1 MISPDSLTDIS
12 QAIRDAVAPVFL
24 VTGIGSIMGVMTNRL
39 GRAVDRYRRLKD
51 MDHKSLPP
59 ESWLNEQNTIAS
71 RIRWMRRAIG
81 LCTLSALS
89 VCLVIATIFV
99 AVAFSLNLS
108 HGIAALFIFAM
119 FALICGLLCFLREI
133 GLATKEILDL

>member
-1 MISPDSLTDIS
+1 MITPENLSDIS

-39 GRAVDRYRRLKD
+39 ARGVDRYRRLKD
-51 MDHKSLPP
+51 MDSNVMPPSL
-59 ESWLNEQNTIAS
+59 LNEQHTIAL

-89 VCLVIATIFV
+89 VCLVIATMFV
-99 AVAFSLNLS
+99 AVAFEVNLS
-108 HGIAALFIFAM
+108 YGVSALFIVAM
-119 FALICGLLCFLREI
+119 IALILGLLCFLREI